1 MQTRSKR
8 WRTVR
13 WWMMILG
20 LLLVGGIFVFALAPS
35 DTSPRIMD
43 NPEGLTIEFTVN
55 QSVVLTLESCVQ
67 GRWLVEGSD
76 EIRVNGGNWTNE
88 SSGQYTLCNQP
99 SLSPTLEVRLPS
111 SAIASYTLDVT
122 VVYGNGWQLVA
133 GLMLIFLA
141 MWVWGVQLWSHR
153 RLLLLV
159 MGTHIA
165 LVIIYQLTTDLSITN
180 SWRWDTVVH
189 TLKMADL
196 RQNLLESFTYLHS
209 QPPLFTA
216 YGIVL
221 DIVFG
226 SSRAEAMYVIQVMLG
241 ALMSGMSY
249 GILWHFTRHKT
260 VTLFIALIL
269 ALNPAYFLFEALIL
283 YTIHSAFLVMSA
295 GFCLLLYRRTAQN
308 RYLYLFV
315 LCINLLIL
323 IRSVYHIAILIP
335 MLLLVM
341 LLVQKSPR
349 RVMLG
354 CLMISLLSVGW
365 YAKNLLVFESFSSS
379 SWLGM
384 SLWKVAREDY
394 SDSELQELLKAD
406 VLTDRNVI
414 WVRPFMSPSA
424 YPNFER
430 AESDIQILSGD
441 NFNNAVYPE
450 INQLYQ
456 DNAIRLI
463 QYDIGR
469 YLKGALRAYG
479 YYSCASST
487 YELMENNLD
496 TFPASQQA
504 MNVELLHMQGFTRD
518 IASRLGLPQDEYGA
532 CSNLY
537 FLLPLMILGY
547 PLFLVLRCRINF
559 KRWREII
566 RKDSFL
572 VFTWGIV
579 TYTTLVTS
587 LLEIPENARFK
598 FMVEVP
604 LFLLIVIIGYRLL
617 RAFKHRLARI
627 WG

>member
-1 MQTRSKR
+1 MQTRIKR
-8 WRTVR
+8 WQTVQ
-13 WWMMILG
+13 WLMIILSV
-20 LLLVGGIFVFALAPS
+20 LLVGELLYFSSIQTNVP
-35 DTSPRIMD
+35 PRID
-43 NPEGLTIEFTVN
+43 DTPQGLIIEFTVDK
-55 QSVVLTLESCVQ
+55 SAVLTLENCVR

-76 EIRVNGGNWTNE
+76 EIRVNGGNWTDQ
-88 SSGQYTLCNQP
+88 SSGEYTLCNQP

-111 SAIASYTLDVT
+111 SAIASYTLDVS
-122 VVYGNGWQLVA
+122 VVFVNGLQSALGLV
-133 GLMLIFLA
+133 LVVLA
-141 MWVWGVQLWSHR
+141 MWIWGIQLWSHR
-153 RLLLLV
+153 RLFLLV
-159 MGTHIA
+159 MSIHVG

-196 RQNLLESFTYLHS
+196 RHNLLESFTYLHS

-226 SSRAEAMYVIQVMLG
+226 SNRAEAMYAIQVILG
-241 ALMSGMSY
+241 SLMCGMSY
-249 GILWHFTRHKT
+249 GLLWHFTRNKT
-260 VTLFIALIL
+260 VTLFVSLIL
-269 ALNPAYFLFEALIL
+269 ALNPTYFLFEALIL
-283 YTIHSAFLVMSA
+283 YTIHSAFLILSA
-295 GFCLLLYRRTAQN
+295 GFCLLLYQRTIQN

-323 IRSVYHIAILIP
+323 IRSVYHITFLIP
-335 MLLLVM
+335 ILLFVM
-341 LLVQKSPR
+341 ILAQENLR
-349 RVMLG
+349 RVLLG
-354 CLMISLLSVGW
+354 SLVICLLSVGW
-365 YAKNLLVFESFSSS
+365 YGKNLLVFDSFSSS

-394 SDSELQELLKAD
+394 SDGELQELLKAD

-414 WVRPFMSPSA
+414 WYRPFMSPSA
-424 YPNFER
+424 YPNFDR
-430 AESDIQILSGD
+430 ADSDIHILSGD

-463 QYDIGR
+463 QHDIGR
-469 YLKGALRAYG
+469 YFKGMLRAYG

-487 YELMENNLD
+487 YELMEKNLD
-496 TFPASQQA
+496 TFPASHQSA
-504 MNVELLHMQGFTRD
+504 SVELFHMHGLIRD
-518 IASRLGLPQDEYGA
+518 IAHRLGFSQDKYGA

-537 FLLPLMILGY
+537 VLLPIMILGY
-547 PLFLVLRCRINF
+547 PFVLLSRCRFNL

-566 RKDSFL
+566 RQNSFL
-572 VFTWGIV
+572 IFTWGIV
-579 TYTTLVTS
+579 AYTTFVTS

-604 LFLLIVIIGYRLL
+604 MFIFIAVIGYRLL
-617 RAFKHRLARI
+617 MMLKHRLMNP
-627 WG
+627 